1 MSATP
6 KQIAYYENLRDT
18 IISCDESG
26 DSARQGEKRGAE
38 ARMNDLMRECPTVI
52 QDWSDALYARTGH

>member
-18 IISCDESG
+18 ITACEESG
-26 DSARQGEKRGAE
+26 DSARQGEKRRAE
-38 ARMNDLMRECPTVI
+38 FKMNDLIRECPTVI
-52 QDWSDALYARTGH
+52 QDWSDALYARTGY